1 MIFLTV
7 GNELPFNR
15 LVRTV
20 DAWCASNSHITVFG
34 QIGNLGKNDHRP
46 RHFVWQEFIKPD
58 EYQRKCEEAELIIAH
73 AGMGSIITALVTA
86 KPVLIMPRRADLH
99 EHRNDHQ
106 IATTKR
112 FSVLNGILVAE
123 EETMVKTLLEQWEN
137 MRGTFA
143 MGNAGLYAQEQL
155 LQTIRSFI
163 FAAKD

>member
-15 LVRTV
+15 LVRAV
-20 DAWCASNSHITVFG
+20 DSWRSSNYHITVFG
-34 QIGNLGKNDHRP
+34 QIGNLGKNDYRP
-46 RHFVWQEFIKPD
+46 RHFAWQEFIKPD
-58 EYQRKCEEAELIIAH
+58 EYHRKCEEAELIIAH

-86 KPVLIMPRRADLH
+86 KPILIMPRRADLH

-123 EETMVKTLLEQWEN
+123 EETMVETLLEQWET
-137 MRGTFA
+137 MRGSFA
-143 MGNAGLYAQEQL
+143 MGNAGPYAQERL
-155 LQTIRSFI
+155 LLTIRDFI
-163 FAAKD
+163 LTGKN